1 MPMAQ
6 LQNGVSL
13 YYEET
18 GQGFPLVFAH
28 ELAGSY
34 ESWRAQVSYF
44 SRRYRVITYNARG
57 YPPSDV
63 PPNVDDYSQEQV
75 VADLYQLLQYLGI
88 EQAHVAGLSMGGNMA
103 LWFGLTHPEVAKS
116 IIVAGAGTGSTD
128 PETFNKQSIGY
139 AETLES
145 GGTAAMGGY
154 LRGPTRIRFLQK
166 DPRGWQEFADLF
178 ADHSA
183 QGKALT
189 LRGYQA
195 RRRSIMT
202 LDEELRAMQVPTL
215 IILGDEDDP
224 CLEPAIYMKRRIP
237 RSGIVVLPQTGHAC
251 NIEEPD
257 LFNRALAD
265 FLTAVEAGRWDARDS
280 GSGVGFTS
288 PADEV

>member
-75 VADLYQLLQYLGI
+75 VEDLYQLLQYLGI

-183 QGKALT
+183 QGKAHAARLPGAKA
-189 LRGYQA
+189 LHHDA
-195 RRRSIMT
+195 RRGASR
-202 LDEELRAMQVPTL
+202 DAGAHAHHPRRRGRPVPGARHL
-215 IILGDEDDP
+215 HEAPHPPQRHRGAAADGPRLQHRG
-224 CLEPAIYMKRRIP
+224 ARRC
-237 RSGIVVLPQTGHAC
+237 S
-251 NIEEPD
+251 
-257 LFNRALAD
+257 
-265 FLTAVEAGRWDARDS
+265 TAPS
-280 GSGVGFTS
+280 PTS
-288 PADEV
+288 

>member
-1 MPMAQ
+1 MPIAP
-6 LQNGVSL
+6 LENGVNI

-18 GQGFPLVFAH
+18 GEGFPLVFAH

-34 ESWRAQVSYF
+34 ESWRAQVRYF

-63 PPNVDDYSQEQV
+63 PQRVEDYSQEQAV
-75 VADLYQLLQYLGI
+75 EDLYQLLRYLEI
-88 EQAHVAGLSMGGNMA
+88 EQAHVGGLSMGGNMA
-103 LWFGLTHPEVAKS
+103 LFFGLRHPEAAKS
-116 IIVAGAGTGSTD
+116 LIVAGAGTGSTNPD
-128 PETFNKQSIGY
+128 AFRQQSIGY
-139 AETLES
+139 AERLEAE
-145 GGTAAMGGY
+145 GMAGLGDYA
-154 LRGPTRIRFLQK
+154 RGPTRIRFLNK
-166 DPRGWQEFADLF
+166 DPMGWGEFAELF
-178 ADHSA
+178 SRHSA

-195 RRRSIMT
+195 RRPSIFT
-202 LDEELRAMQVPTL
+202 LDAELRAMQAPTL

-224 CLEPAIYMKRRIP
+224 CLEPAIFLKRRIP
-237 RSGIVVLPQTGHAC
+237 RCGMVALPQTGHAC

-257 LFNRALAD
+257 LFNRSVAD
-265 FLTAVEAGRWDARDS
+265 FLTAVEAGRWDPRDA

>member
-75 VADLYQLLQYLGI
+75 VEDLYQLLQHLGI

-183 QGKALT
+183 QGKART

-257 LFNRALAD
+257 CS
-265 FLTAVEAGRWDARDS
+265 TAPS
-280 GSGVGFTS
+280 PTS
-288 PADEV
+288 

>member
-1 MPMAQ
+1 M
-6 LQNGVSL
+6 
-13 YYEET
+13 E
-18 GQGFPLVFAH
+18 
-28 ELAGSY
+28 
-34 ESWRAQVSYF
+34 
-44 SRRYRVITYNARG
+44 
-57 YPPSDV
+57 
-63 PPNVDDYSQEQV
+63 
-75 VADLYQLLQYLGI
+75 DLHQLLQFLGI

-103 LWFGLTHPEVAKS
+103 LLVRADAPGGRTVDHRGRARAQAARTPR
-116 IIVAGAGTGSTD
+116 
-128 PETFNKQSIGY
+128 TFTKQSIGY

-145 GGTAAMGGY
+145 GGTAAMDGY

-178 ADHSA
+178 MDHSA

-195 RRRSIMT
+195 RRRSIMS

-237 RSGIVVLPQTGHAC
+237 RSGIVVLPQCGHAC

-257 LFNRALAD
+257 AFKPRRRRLPHCRRRGPL
-265 FLTAVEAGRWDARDS
+265 GRPRP
-280 GSGVGFTS
+280 GLRRRLHQPLRRGVGVATVQRDG
-288 PADEV
+288 A